1 MKYSQEF
8 QYKIIRTCHKITLL
22 RRGSASESREALRNV
37 PDDAKPIDEDE
48 DTSGNTVLIFEIEE
62 IVSE

>member
-1 MKYSQEF
+1 MRYSQEF

-22 RRGSASESREALRNV
+22 HRRSASELREALRNV
-37 PDDAKPIDEDE
+37 PDDAKLIDEDE